1 MKYKL
6 DFNERADSLPDWLN
20 DFQIN
25 TEEMWKYPVKSEVES
40 LIAKKFNSSR
50 DNIFLSNGGDES
62 IELLFKLCKLNDF
75 SILLPLPA
83 FSQYTHNLSVWNVEN
98 TMLPS
103 LENLEIDLQAVEDN
117 LKKDQ
122 WLVITRPNNPT
133 GEYISNELLKFII
146 ETAGKA
152 GAYVFVDEAYIE
164 FCSEEEPINFS
175 LQYDNVVCLRTFS
188 KAYGLAGARLGY
200 LTGCASLISEFRNI
214 AMPFNVSRPNLQ
226 LAKAALQHEDET
238 RIYCRNIIQ
247 NRETVFEFLKTRNIK
262 VLPGQGNFLLIKPG
276 KMKKKL
282 LVSYLKKNDIAIKDN
297 VIDLPDWVRI
307 TIPQNID
314 KLLECLKTVF
324 KPNILGFDM
333 DGVLIDTSQSYDSCI
348 SETVLFFTQVQIQ
361 QSDITRVREQGGFNN
376 DWDLCEQ
383 LIKERGFK
391 TDYQK
396 KEKKFQQLYNGD
408 INRAGLKEK
417 EQRLLHTSTLDLCF
431 NSYYTSAIITGRPR
445 DEAISGVE
453 MLEINPDYVISA
465 DDVSEQKP
473 SPEGL
478 EKIKSKLE
486 NSRMWFC
493 GDTVDDMQAGTAA
506 NCVCIGIGSNK
517 ENMYQAGADIV
528 LENINQIKE
537 LL

>member
-1 MKYKL
+1 
-6 DFNERADSLPDWLN
+6 
-20 DFQIN
+20 
-25 TEEMWKYPVKSEVES
+25 
-40 LIAKKFNSSR
+40 
-50 DNIFLSNGGDES
+50 
-62 IELLFKLCKLNDF
+62 
-75 SILLPLPA
+75 
-83 FSQYTHNLSVWNVEN
+83 
-98 TMLPS
+98 MLPS

-282 LVSYLKKNDIAIKDN
+282 LVSYLKK
-297 VIDLPDWVRI
+297 
-307 TIPQNID
+307 
-314 KLLECLKTVF
+314 
-324 KPNILGFDM
+324 
-333 DGVLIDTSQSYDSCI
+333 
-348 SETVLFFTQVQIQ
+348 
-361 QSDITRVREQGGFNN
+361 
-376 DWDLCEQ
+376 
-383 LIKERGFK
+383 
-391 TDYQK
+391 
-396 KEKKFQQLYNGD
+396 
-408 INRAGLKEK
+408 
-417 EQRLLHTSTLDLCF
+417 
-431 NSYYTSAIITGRPR
+431 
-445 DEAISGVE
+445 
-453 MLEINPDYVISA
+453 
-465 DDVSEQKP
+465 
-473 SPEGL
+473 
-478 EKIKSKLE
+478 
-486 NSRMWFC
+486 
-493 GDTVDDMQAGTAA
+493 
-506 NCVCIGIGSNK
+506 
-517 ENMYQAGADIV
+517 
-528 LENINQIKE
+528 
-537 LL
+537 